1 MASLQDLLGG
11 NSSFTDM
18 TTREKLYFKQL
29 LEEEMIR
36 RRESSKVEQIREIVP
51 IEDWIDSTYFIGP
64 DADKIYPYWKDFIV
78 NIFRSDRKPEES
90 INNVIISGSIGTGKS
105 CLQEDTRVPTTL
117 GLIKLKDLWKMF
129 HFEGKRFKVLS
140 EEGIRDCVDVY
151 DNGVA
156 DTVIIKFKSG
166 RVVEG
171 TPNHKFRLVRDGKVS
186 WVPFSDISI
195 GDHTI
200 MTRGTYPESSLELS
214 DYDAYTLGYIM
225 GDGWYEKRVHKD
237 GSIVYGSIGVMFQKE
252 NSVTCDMICKSFR
265 KWFGDKV
272 VDKPLRVSTVSSNG
286 NTMITLRG
294 QNTKLATWLVNSG
307 AGSGS
312 SDKGVPEF
320 IFRCDRHTQAYFLR
334 GLFDSDGACEKD
346 GYSYVTLKS
355 KRGIYEVGNILST
368 FGIDF
373 TIRDSDSYFNNKY
386 CGKVYTI
393 SIRGTKSYLLFNKFI
408 GFSIGYKK
416 KRLENKISKC
426 KSTHNINDRIIVPFA
441 AEELRRIDSIISLGN
456 GSKATRYTQFRRQD
470 NYTLKALNNLY
481 NYSHTFINQ
490 SDYLTYVC
498 DRYDSIYFDEVV
510 DISYGRSHTYDLT
523 IDKTHSYCFNGFIS
537 HNTCAELIMMRKMY
551 ELSCYKNVN
560 ALYHLMSKTNIMFL
574 YFSVSQKQA
583 ERTGFGEFK
592 SFVDNSPYFRDNFHR
607 KERVNSLLL
616 FPEGITFAYGSN
628 ASDSIGMSVI
638 CAMLDEANFVS
649 GDGSNSSGN
658 TEKALDMFAGIV
670 NRSNSRFILDGG
682 INHSLNILVSS
693 STQEN
698 SATAKQMEMSRDDP
712 HTLMASPSQW
722 EVKPDKFSKK
732 FFYVMKGTNFLEP
745 TIVRSVDDV
754 NSYRLSEGLPRDT
767 TNRDGEDSFESIE
780 GSIQRLPNHMQT
792 SFLKVPVDL
801 KAGFE
806 ANIIR
811 SLQDLGG
818 VSTGVTG
825 KLFSSP
831 VVYDGCV
838 DKSLHHPFIQP
849 EIVVSTGDNVMIQDY
864 LRSDFHFNNLDKP
877 RFIHIDQSFRTDST
891 GIACGYVSDIKE
903 EDGVPKA
910 IFTVDF
916 LLRINPPKPPRK
928 IAIYKIRN
936 FIIYLNVVL
945 GVKIGKITYDIFN
958 SEESRQILQEKG
970 YNVGYLSVDRSDKPY
985 LDLVELMYEGR
996 VRFYDYPILRYELFN
1011 LIHYRDRHKVDHPK
1025 TVTGSYSYNGKGAG
1039 VGSKDVADALCGM
1052 ISSILKEP
1060 LAKTAKVNSTIHD
1073 FMVANTDY
1081 GDLVEPT
1088 KVSVEELINRD
1099 LDRMIEDYE
1108 DGNGYDYSVIGYDK
1122 DNW

>member
-129 HFEGKRFKVLS
+129 HIEGKRFKVLS
-140 EEGIRDCVDVY
+140 EEGIRYCVDVY

-171 TPNHKFRLVRDGKVS
+171 TYNHKFRLVRDGKVS

-200 MTRGTYPESSLELS
+200 MTRGTYPESSYSIENS
-214 DYDAYTLGYIM
+214 DAY
-225 GDGWYEKRVHKD
+225 
-237 GSIVYGSIGVMFQKE
+237 
-252 NSVTCDMICKSFR
+252 SFGHD
-265 KWFGDKV
+265 FGD
-272 VDKPLRVSTVSSNG
+272 
-286 NTMITLRG
+286 NTNRG
-294 QNTKLATWLVNSG
+294 I
-307 AGSGS
+307 
-312 SDKGVPEF
+312 PEI
-320 IFRCDRHTQAYFLR
+320 IFRCNKYTQVFFIR
-334 GLFDSDGACEKD
+334 GLVDSTSSYKD
-346 GYSYVTLKS
+346 NDRVYFNIKS
-355 KRGIYEVGNILST
+355 KQGIHGLGDILST

-373 TIRDSDSYFNNKY
+373 
-386 CGKVYTI
+386 C
-393 SIRGTKSYLLFNKFI
+393 
-408 GFSIGYKK
+408 
-416 KRLENKISKC
+416 
-426 KSTHNINDRIIVPFA
+426 INDNYLCGGF
-441 AEELRRIDSIISLGN
+441 
-456 GSKATRYTQFRRQD
+456 YTLSVGKSD
-470 NYTLKALNNLY
+470 ILKALKHQKLLDK
-481 NYSHTFINQ
+481 ST
-490 SDYLTYVC
+490 
-498 DRYDSIYFDEVV
+498 YFDEVV

-970 YNVGYLSVDRSDKPY
+970 YNVGYLSVDRSDKSY

-1081 GDLVEPT
+1081 GDLIEPT

-1122 DNW
+1122 KDW